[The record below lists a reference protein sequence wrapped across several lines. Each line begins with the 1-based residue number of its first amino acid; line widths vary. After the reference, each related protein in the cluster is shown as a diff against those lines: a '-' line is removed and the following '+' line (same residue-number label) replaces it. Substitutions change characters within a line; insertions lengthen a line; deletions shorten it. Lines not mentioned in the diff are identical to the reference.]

1 MPILN
6 LKTMKKQLFLMVL
19 GLSLMSG
26 WVMAQN
32 FTINGK
38 IDGVKSGK
46 VELQTREGNKM
57 VAKFSTGIAEDGT
70 FTLKGKVVEPDM
82 YSLKINDIRGGI
94 SIFMDNAEMQ
104 VTGKS
109 DDLMN
114 AEVTG
119 SAVHNDLA
127 GYNKM
132 TKAMSAQMQPLYV
145 AYNEAD
151 KAKKTD
157 EVKKIEAQMDELNAK
172 LTQQKFDYIQSII
185 KSPVASYILNSMAYS
200 IEDPSKLEGYIAGF
214 DPSLADYKYVKMLK
228 ETLSKMKLTAIGQ
241 VAPDFTMNDVDGKPV
256 KLSDFQGKYVLVD
269 FWAAWCN
276 PCRGENPNVVAAY
289 NKYKNKNFTVLGVSL
304 DRDKEAW
311 LKAIAED
318 KLTWTQVSDL
328 KYWDNEAAKLY
339 GVRSIP
345 ANYLLDKT
353 GKIVGKN
360 LRGEDLEEALAKL
373 VK

>member
-1 MPILN
+1 
-6 LKTMKKQLFLMVL
+6 MKKQLFLMVL

-46 VELQTREGNKM
+46 AELQTREGNKM

-82 YSLKINDIRGGI
+82 YALKINDIRGSI
-94 SIFMDNAEMQ
+94 SIFLDNAEIQ

-109 DDLMN
+109 DDLVN

-119 SAVHNDLA
+119 SSVHNDLA

-132 TKAMSAQMQPLYV
+132 TKAMSEQMRPLYT
-145 AYNEAD
+145 AYNEAN
-151 KAKKTD
+151 KAKKTA
-157 EVKKIEAQMDELNAK
+157 EVKKIEAQMDELDAK
-172 LTQQKFDYIQSII
+172 MTQQKFDYIQSII
-185 KSPVASYILNSMAYS
+185 KSPVASFILNSMAYT

-241 VAPDFTMNDVDGKPV
+241 VAPDFTMNDADGKPV
-256 KLSDFQGKYVLVD
+256 KLSDFRGKYVLVD

-276 PCRGENPNVVAAY
+276 PCRGENPNVVAAF

-304 DRDKEAW
+304 DREKEAW

-328 KYWDNEAAKLY
+328 KFWENEAAQLY

-360 LRGEDLEEALAKL
+360 LRGDNLEEALAKL